1 MRKFLRSFVMMALL
15 AVPFV
20 TQAQNT
26 LIVADGTTTN
36 SYVPF
41 YGYMGDAAQHNQ
53 MIYPAT
59 DLTAMVGMEITEMT
73 LFVSSG
79 TTTMNGWEISLGT
92 TTATTLSG
100 IDNSVSVSQ
109 VYSGSLSTSSGQ
121 MNIVFSEPWVYDG
134 GNLLV
139 DFNHQASNWASY
151 SFYGVEA
158 TGASYSYNSQRNFLP
173 KVQFTYQIPPT
184 CRKVKNLA
192 VTDITSNS
200 ATLTWTDAH
209 NTGAT
214 YTVYNGT
221 TQVATGLTTTSY
233 SATGLTPS
241 TPYTFSV
248 VANCSATDAS
258 EATVVSFSTTQ
269 VPTTVPFV
277 TGFEAG
283 DDQGFTFVNS
293 DVNAWVYGEAVN
305 NGGSRA
311 MYISNDG
318 SSNAYS
324 VSGIQVSYAYR
335 LIQVTEA
342 GMYNVSFDWKSQG
355 ESNYDYLR
363 AWLAPSDAVFTAGQL
378 PSGSTSMSG
387 YTTTTPAGWID
398 LGGKMNL
405 VSSWQ
410 TAQHFFADLATGT
423 YQLVFMWGNDNSG
436 GTQPPV
442 AIDNIAFEHIT
453 CAPLV
458 SAAVEE
464 ATANSI
470 TLSWYDQYN
479 TGVTYTIMNGENVV
493 ATGITDTFYTVTG
506 LERNTSYDFSIIA
519 NCSATDASPAF
530 QYSARTACGL
540 TPLPYT
546 TSFEDDPYY
555 ASGITT
561 YAQAVPYC
569 WNRINDATGTYNYYP
584 YNANSTSS
592 AHTGAHYLYF
602 YAYTST
608 SYATNQM
615 AIMPQIDVTVNPM
628 NNNMVQF
635 WAKRST
641 NASSVEVG
649 TMSDPTDMSTFT
661 VAQEVELT
669 TTYTQYRV
677 KFTNAPATDAYVAF
691 RMVKGSSTKYVY
703 LDDVTLDTIPAVWP
717 VVAAQVDSV
726 TDASISISWEANPE
740 NGDVTYTVYD
750 GATAVATGITET
762 HTTITGLTANT
773 SYTFAVVA
781 VAGNKESTPVEVEG
795 RTDCDYNLVLSLPIS
810 MGFEDAELN
819 DLYCWSAIYGSTDN
833 ASANQMV
840 RAILGEDTVWRF
852 SSFSSASDYNQYLVS
867 PRFSTT
873 EPVKVTFSHVNHGY
887 ESDQIQVV
895 YFAPNAAGDGDTVI
909 EATDWMSASTMTT
922 DSAYL
927 PAEATR
933 VGFHYYGNYSYYYYI
948 DNINLSV
955 APTHNVTFNYINQEG
970 NSEVWGSAAVDGLA
984 YEGMNATLV
993 STPGEYKR
1001 TAAWYAGNITDTTG
1015 LTALAIDTNAISFG
1029 PVMGDTAVTVFYGYG
1044 QFRIAAAPNQERM
1057 GEVVADPASANNMY
1071 DYQSEVTLTAN
1082 AADGFMFKE
1091 WLNAEDHSFFSN
1103 DNPLTLTATQN
1114 YNLTARFVIDTFAIT
1129 IVTENGTVEGAD
1141 QGYMFGE
1148 VATIT
1153 AVPDEHY
1160 EFYYWADTV
1169 DGVSISAESTLTF
1182 RVLSDTTF
1190 YPVFGPLQ
1198 YTVTIDGDP
1207 TRATYVIMHGD
1218 EENLA
1223 GTGDY
1228 TYGDTLTVV
1237 VRDINENY
1245 DWMGWKVG
1253 DETVTT
1259 DTAYTFVLEDNITFF
1274 ANIPGGMYT
1283 MTFAT
1288 NDMDMGSVK
1297 IDSVRLEDGTV
1308 VDYAD
1313 STTLTVT
1320 LNYGSII
1327 YATASP
1333 VSQYAQFNGWS
1344 HGTPDLMSLSAAFNV
1359 VNDTTVYAN
1368 FGFQVYNVTLNI
1380 EPALTGSAVADP
1392 AAPEYGETV
1401 AITATAEPHWV
1412 FANWTDT
1419 TGAVVSTDN
1428 PYTTGLLFEDI
1439 ELTANFVRDSH
1450 NVVALVADET
1460 HGTTEV
1466 TNAAAEV
1473 ATRFMHTDMATVA
1486 FTEGYGYTF
1495 AGWSDGT
1502 AIVST
1507 DNPYTFE
1514 VEDDVELTATVSPIP
1529 YNVTVY
1535 SGEAQRGTASVAE
1548 SPVNYLDYATLNF
1561 TVNYGYVFDYWA
1573 NEAGDT
1579 LSEDE
1584 NYSPQVLSDTTIVAH
1599 FTFYQFTVTGAAHE
1613 ECVMMGTVAPA
1624 TGEYDYLSTATLT
1637 ATANYGYHFTKW
1649 IDAAGNELGT
1659 AETIDITVES
1669 DSNVFAMF
1677 DYDPMDVIVNVNDPL
1692 FGTAATTV
1700 AAPYFFSQTITVE
1713 ASAAEHYHFV
1723 NWTNANGDEVSADN
1737 PYTFILTEPIE
1748 LTANFAI
1755 DTHTVTLVYNENA
1768 VTEIHGD
1775 GSYIYGTDVEIGLT
1789 EAYGFTF
1796 TGWDNGETLNPF
1808 TLHVE
1813 SDTTIEALFTTNQ
1826 YTVTAEVAAASTGM
1840 GTVSGT
1846 NTVDYMSYVI
1856 LVATPEYGYDFVN
1869 WTNANGEVASTEL
1882 TFAVQATQ
1890 DTTFYANFTEH
1901 SYTLTIASADDVMG
1915 TVSFPDAGADPVLT
1929 VADGTN
1935 TNSYVPVYGSYL
1947 DDPIASQS
1955 IYPASMLTS
1964 MVGANITGLHYYV
1977 SSGSMYSYSNVNAW
1991 EGKVFK
1997 VSLAV
2002 TTNETV
2008 PSGFDQTPRTEVYS
2022 GSLTASVEDGL
2033 NITFDQPFT
2042 YNGGNLL
2049 IAIQANE
2056 DDLGVYASMYF
2067 YGTNVTAASRSGYG
2081 INSYN
2086 FAATGTA
2093 RNFLPKVTFDYQV
2106 AGDGPVSYEGNVAYV
2121 KYNNSVNVAAEA
2133 NYGYHF
2139 TGWSN
2144 EVATENTS
2152 VLVVSDSTLTANFA
2166 KNQYTIT
2173 AAVGGDMAGTV
2184 AGTATVDY
2192 LDTVTLTATPSA
2204 DHRLLRWVNANDE
2217 ILGTDTTLT
2226 IIAERDST
2234 ITAVFGYQVYTLTAN
2249 TEDFEMGGVYVEDPA
2264 SMGAPME
2271 IFADDFESG
2280 IANWTNEGDGTW
2292 TAGAGDYSSTTGS
2305 HSGSANAK
2313 ITHSSTGNA
2322 TKLISPVIDLS
2333 AYTSPELNF
2342 WFVNRSWAG
2351 DIDELNVYYRTSE
2364 TSAWQSLQ
2372 TYTDAHSTYTEA
2384 TFTLPE
2390 PSATYQI
2397 AFEMVDNYGYGVAV
2411 DDVVISGILAGV
2423 APSLATS
2430 YADVDYTTNVNI
2442 YATPAEHYHFV
2453 GWMNEA
2459 GDTVLTNANETITV
2473 LGDSTLTALF
2483 DGDVMPMTYQVN
2495 NAIRGAV
2502 EGPATGEFNTEV
2514 EFEAIAAHGYEF
2526 AKWEDGNTDNPRTVT
2541 VLGTDAENTYK
2552 AIFDYEKFDM
2562 HVTVENGTLEN
2573 ELENPYYYGTQL
2585 TLTAVANEHYN
2596 QWKGW
2601 FDVDGNLVS
2610 IDNPYTMFVLGD
2622 IDLNGVF
2629 EIDSVNYTF
2638 ASNDMTMGTVT
2649 SSIEAGR
2656 YAYETEVTLTATV
2669 AGEDYHFVDWNDGE
2683 TAAERTVV
2691 LTQDTNLVA
2700 NFALN
2705 QYNIA
2710 TVAENGTAVW
2720 AGYDYAYPT
2729 VNITINAEDS
2739 YGDGWDNGQ
2748 FSIAIKKGGL
2758 IVDTYTMAS
2767 QGVYSTH
2774 IYDTYVNNIVNDGD
2788 ITFEWVDNEASTYSY
2803 PEEISFSIN
2812 VDGAE
2817 VYSINNASSLANADV
2832 LYTIPAATPAMTEV
2846 VPEGTTPVNPH
2857 TNLTFTATP
2866 DAGYNFVNWTD
2877 NDGNIVSSANPVIVE
2892 IVSDTTLVANF
2903 STEVYTVVAVS
2914 TDTVKGTV
2922 SPATAN
2928 LTVEQGALLTATPKY
2943 GYVFVNWTDK
2953 LGAELSTDAAFTLTD
2968 VTIDSVFANFNYD
2981 YFDVTV
2987 AANDNAWGSVT
2998 LNNSTVLTGNFPYG
3012 DTVTLRA
3019 TAADG
3024 YYFVNWT
3031 NNAGAVVSDQLMCTF
3046 IVEADE
3052 TYTANFADGS
3062 TYTITAVADTNV
3074 HGNVTGAGDYMAGQV
3089 ATLTAVAFPNYFFT
3103 EWNDSNT
3110 DNPRAV
3116 TVTADADFVA
3126 IFDTVAYS
3134 VTVNGET
3141 EAVKYGRSYTVIAAD
3156 SACRTFNGWSNGTEV
3171 VASGNQY
3178 TFVVTGDITL
3188 TATYSD
3194 AITYTAEETVAY
3206 CGTYNWN
3213 GEDRTASGDY
3223 TYTTTTAAG
3232 CDSTITLHLTISD
3245 VMTSTDVQTSC
3256 GSFTWIDGITY
3267 TESNNTATFTT
3278 TASNG
3283 CDSVITLNL
3292 TVNNPAGTSTTAT
3305 ECGSYTWNGTD
3316 YTTSGTYNYSY
3327 TDNNGCTVVDTLVL
3341 TINQPTTETVN
3352 ASACGSYTW
3361 NGETYTA
3368 SGIYTDTLTNVA
3380 GCDSIVT
3387 LALTI
3392 NQPVYS
3398 TISETACD
3406 SYTWTDGD
3414 GMTYTASGSY
3424 VYSVAAANG
3433 CDSIVTLNLTINN
3446 AVTATETVTA
3456 CSSYL
3461 WNGTEYTISG
3471 SYTWTGNASNGC
3483 DSVVTLD
3490 LTITPAAIGSSDTV
3504 EICDSYEWNGTTY
3517 TASGDYTYTA
3527 TAANGCDSISTLH
3540 LTINQSVYVTETQTV
3555 EENIV
3560 WNGTT
3565 YTESGTY
3572 TYTTTAANGCD
3583 SVVTLVLTVT
3593 GAQVP
3598 DTNYYTVS
3606 IETANPGMGTLTGAG
3621 TYAEGTVVTLTA
3633 TPNEGYGFVAWM
3645 VGNDTVCTT
3654 PEYTFTLVSDT
3665 TVSAVFVAL
3674 PVYYTVTGVAN
3685 DTTMGTVYGSRTCE
3699 AGETVT
3705 LTAQAKNGYHFV
3717 RWSNGHAEPTI
3728 SFTVTGDIT
3737 LTAYFEANEPVTG
3750 IEESDMENVTIYSAE
3765 STIYVRGAEGKDV
3778 NVYDINGRTI
3788 SSKVNAG
3795 ESIEF
3800 RMSATGVYLVKVGN
3814 APAKRVL
3821 VVR

>member
-1 MRKFLRSFVMMALL
+1 MRKFLRSFVMMALM

-258 EATVVSFSTTQ
+258 EATAVSFSTTQ

-442 AIDNIAFEHIT
+442 AIDNIAFEHVT

-464 ATANSI
+464 ATVNSI

-584 YNANSTSS
+584 YNGNSTSS

-602 YAYTST
+602 YASTST

-628 NNNMVQF
+628 NSNMVEF

-677 KFTNAPATDAYVAF
+677 KFTSAPATDAYVAF
-691 RMVKGSSTKYVY
+691 RLVKGSSVKYVY

-726 TDASISISWEANPE
+726 TDASISLGWEANPE
-740 NGDVTYTVYD
+740 NTGTITYNVYN
-750 GATAVATGITET
+750 GENAVATGLTET

-773 SYTFAVVA
+773 SYTFSVVA
-781 VAGNKESTPVEVEG
+781 VSGDKQSIPVEVSG

-819 DLYCWSAIYGSTDN
+819 DLYCWSAIYGSADN

-852 SSFSSASDYNQYLVS
+852 SSYTNASDYNQYLVS
-867 PRFSTT
+867 PRFTT
-873 EPVKVTFSHVNHGY
+873 TTPVKVTFNHVNHGY

-909 EATDWMSASTMTT
+909 EATDWMSAFDMTT

-933 VGFHYYGNYSYYYYI
+933 VGFHYYGNYAYYYYI

-955 APTHNVTFNYINQEG
+955 APTHNVTFTYLNQE
-970 NSEVWGSAAVDGLA
+970 NDNADWGTAAVDGLA

-1001 TAAWYAGNITDTTG
+1001 TAAWYAGNIADTTG
-1015 LTALAIDTNAISFG
+1015 HTALAIDTNTISFG
-1029 PVMGDTAVTVFYGYG
+1029 PVMGDTTVTVFYGYG

-1071 DYQSEVTLTAN
+1071 DYQSEVVLSAN

-1091 WLNAEDHSFFSN
+1091 WLNADDHSVFSTE
-1103 DNPLTLTATQN
+1103 NPLTLTAIEN
-1114 YNLTARFVIDTFAIT
+1114 YDLTARFVIDTFAIT
-1129 IVTENGTVEGAD
+1129 IVTENGSVEGAD

-1153 AVPDEHY
+1153 AVADEHY

-1169 DGVSISAESTLTF
+1169 DGVSISAEPTLTF
-1182 RVLSDTTF
+1182 HVLSDTTF

-1308 VDYAD
+1308 VDYTD

-1327 YATASP
+1327 YATATP
-1333 VSQYAQFNGWS
+1333 VMYAQFNGWS
-1344 HGTPDLMSLSAAFNV
+1344 NGASDAMALSAAFNV

-1368 FGFQVYNVTLNI
+1368 FGFQTYNITVNVYPDALVGNVDVT
-1380 EPALTGSAVADP
+1380 PAT
-1392 AAPEYGETV
+1392 PEYGETV
-1401 AITATAEPHWV
+1401 TLAATAEEHWV
-1412 FANWTDT
+1412 FDHWTDANDNT
-1419 TGAVVSTDN
+1419 IGTDLT
-1428 PYTTGLLFEDI
+1428 YTSGLLFEDMVYG
-1439 ELTANFVRDSH
+1439 AYFVRDSH

-1514 VEDDVELTATVSPIP
+1514 VEDDVELTATVNPIP

-1599 FTFYQFTVTGAAHE
+1599 FTFDQFTVTGAAHE
-1613 ECVMMGTVAPA
+1613 DCVMMGTVAPA

-1637 ATANYGYHFTKW
+1637 ATANYGYHFVKW
-1649 IDAAGNELGT
+1649 VDAANVELGT
-1659 AETIDITVES
+1659 AETIDITVVG
-1669 DSNVFAMF
+1669 DSNIFAMF
-1677 DYDPMDVIVNVNDPL
+1677 DYEPMDIVVNVNDPL

-1713 ASAAEHYHFV
+1713 ATAAEHYHFV
-1723 NWTNANGDEVSADN
+1723 NWTDANGEDVSNDN
-1737 PYTFILTEPIE
+1737 PYTFILTEPVV
-1748 LTANFAI
+1748 LTANFVI

-1768 VTEIHGD
+1768 VEEIHGD
-1775 GSYIYGTDVEIGLT
+1775 GEYIYGSDVEIGLT
-1789 EAYGFTF
+1789 PAYGFTF
-1796 TGWDNGETLNPF
+1796 TGWDNGETTNPF

-1813 SDTTIEALFTTNQ
+1813 SDTTVEAIFTTNQ
-1826 YTVTAEVAAASTGM
+1826 YHVATAVAAASTGM
-1840 GTVSGT
+1840 GTTAGDI
-1846 NTVDYMSYVI
+1846 TVDYMTTVI
-1856 LVATPEYGYDFVN
+1856 LTATPAYGYDFVN
-1869 WTNANGEVASTEL
+1869 WTNADGEVASTNPV
-1882 TFAVQATQ
+1882 FSHQAIQ
-1890 DTTFYANFTEH
+1890 DTIFYANFTEH
-1901 SYTLTIASADDVMG
+1901 RYEVIANANNDVMG
-1915 TVSFPDAGADPVLT
+1915 TVEFGVPMPLTELT
-1929 VADGTN
+1929 VAAGTAS
-1935 TNSYVPVYGSYL
+1935 NSYLPIYGNYM
-1947 DDPIASQS
+1947 DDPFGTQS
-1955 IYPASMLTS
+1955 IYPASMLTE
-1964 MVGANITGLHYYV
+1964 MVGKDINSLHYYPKANA
-1977 SSGSMYSYSNVNAW
+1977 GSNWGTGKTMRVWMAEVADADLSAGFISIASATKVYDGTISYTDVTLADGFTVN
-1991 EGKVFK
+1991 
-1997 VSLAV
+1997 LA
-2002 TTNETV
+2002 
-2008 PSGFDQTPRTEVYS
+2008 
-2022 GSLTASVEDGL
+2022 A
-2033 NITFDQPFT
+2033 PFT

-2049 IAIQANE
+2049 IAFQVNE
-2056 DDLGVYASMYF
+2056 ADVSGFSSLSFEGESV
-2067 YGTNVTAASRSGYG
+2067 TNYSSYYYTGAAGHNFTSSYTSSR
-2081 INSYN
+2081 
-2086 FAATGTA
+2086 
-2093 RNFLPKVTFDYQV
+2093 RQKFLPKITFGLEVEMGNDPVTID
-2106 AGDGPVSYEGNVAYV
+2106 PVSGHAFV
-2121 KYNNSVNVAAEA
+2121 KYNNDVDIIATPAEHYDFVDWTNAAGE
-2133 NYGYHF
+2133 HF
-2139 TGWSN
+2139 TG
-2144 EVATENTS
+2144 VTDPATEANTLT
-2152 VLVVSDSTLTANFA
+2152 VTVVRDSTLTANF
-2166 KNQYTIT
+2166 KKEQYTIAVAT
-2173 AAVGGDMAGTV
+2173 ADALQGSVAITGITDNDTVVDYNETVQLVATPVDVNHRFLYWTNNAGTQINTNPLSV
-2184 AGTATVDY
+2184 TAVKNDTYTAT
-2192 LDTVTLTATPSA
+2192 
-2204 DHRLLRWVNANDE
+2204 
-2217 ILGTDTTLT
+2217 
-2226 IIAERDST
+2226 
-2234 ITAVFGYQVYTLTAN
+2234 FGYQEFLLTAN
-2249 TEDFEMGGVYVEDPA
+2249 TEDLSMGGVYVADPNA
-2264 SMGAPME
+2264 VPAP
-2271 IFADDFESG
+2271 ITVA
-2280 IANWTNEGDGTW
+2280 DGTN
-2292 TAGAGDYSSTTGS
+2292 TNSFVPVYGLYTDDYVRSQVVYPAADLANMAGASITSLTYYLSSPAGNAWTGNFKVRLTEVANTTISSYQDMSAAAVAYDGTLDATSSTMVINLTTPYAYNGGNLLIEVVEDVPGNWS
-2305 HSGSANAK
+2305 SANFYGQSVTGASVQGYN
-2313 ITHSSTGNA
+2313 SSSVA
-2322 TKLISPVIDLS
+2322 SIS
-2333 AYTSPELNF
+2333 AGQQNF
-2342 WFVNRSWAG
+2342 
-2351 DIDELNVYYRTSE
+2351 IPKT
-2364 TSAWQSLQ
+2364 
-2372 TYTDAHSTYTEA
+2372 
-2384 TFTLPE
+2384 TFTYAFAG
-2390 PSATYQI
+2390 AT
-2397 AFEMVDNYGYGVAV
+2397 
-2411 DDVVISGILAGV
+2411 
-2423 APSLATS
+2423 PSLATS
-2430 YADVDYTTNVNI
+2430 TAKVEYGTDVDV

-2453 GWMNEA
+2453 GWKNAA
-2459 GDTVLTNANETITV
+2459 GDTVTALGANANPTITV

-2483 DGDVMPMTYQVN
+2483 DGDQMPMTYQVN
-2495 NAIRGAV
+2495 STVRGSV

-2526 AKWEDGNTDNPRTVT
+2526 TKWDDGDLTNPRTVT
-2541 VLGTDAENTYK
+2541 VKGTAAENTYK
-2552 AIFDYEKFDM
+2552 AIFDYLTYDL
-2562 HVTVENGTLEN
+2562 HVTVENGTLQDV
-2573 ELENPYYYGTQL
+2573 LANPYYYGTQV
-2585 TLTAVANEHYN
+2585 TLTAVADEHYSN
-2596 QWKGW
+2596 WKGW
-2601 FDVDGNLVS
+2601 KDAEGNVVTTE
-2610 IDNPYTMFVLGD
+2610 NPYTFLVLED
-2622 IDLNGVF
+2622 VVLTGVF
-2629 EIDSVNYTF
+2629 EIDSVDYTF
-2638 ASNDMTMGTVT
+2638 ASNDVTMGTVA
-2649 SSIEAGR
+2649 SSIDAGR
-2656 YAYETEVTLTATV
+2656 YAYNTEVTLTATI
-2669 AGEDYHFVDWNDGE
+2669 ADADHHFVNWNDGSEE
-2683 TAAERTVV
+2683 TERTIV
-2691 LTQDTNLVA
+2691 LTQDTDLVA

-2705 QYNIA
+2705 MYNVAANA
-2710 TVAENGTAVW
+2710 TNGSVEW

-2729 VNITINAEDS
+2729 VNITIDGQDS
-2739 YGDGWDNGQ
+2739 YGDGWTSYYGGPSTLNIVQNGTTVYG
-2748 FSIAIKKGGL
+2748 FTLPSGTTS
-2758 IVDTYTMAS
+2758 DS
-2767 QGVYSTH
+2767 YSTTLTA
-2774 IYDTYVNNIVNDGD
+2774 DSP
-2788 ITFEWVDNEASTYSY
+2788 ITFEWVSGDYDDEASFT
-2803 PEEISFSIN
+2803 IT
-2812 VDGAE
+2812 VDGT
-2817 VYSINNASSLANADV
+2817 VVISIADASTLTDGQV
-2832 LYTIPAATPAMTEV
+2832 VFTIPTGTAAMTEV
-2846 VPEGTTPVNPH
+2846 VPAGTTPVAPH
-2857 TNLTFTATP
+2857 TDLTFTATP
-2866 DAGYNFVNWTD
+2866 DAGYEFVNWTSVNGD
-2877 NDGNIVSSANPVIVE
+2877 IISSINPVVITVN
-2892 IVSDTTLVANF
+2892 SDTTLVANF
-2903 STEVYTVVAVS
+2903 STEVYSVVALS

-2953 LGAELSTDAAFTLTD
+2953 NGNELSTDASYTHTN
-2968 VTIDSVFANFNYD
+2968 VTIGTVYANFNYD

-2987 AANDNAWGSVT
+2987 AANDNTWGTVT

-3019 TAADG
+3019 TAAEG

-3062 TYTITAVADTNV
+3062 MYTITAVADDPV
-3074 HGNVTGAGDYMAGQV
+3074 HGQVTGAGSYMAGTTI
-3089 ATLTAVAFPNYFFT
+3089 TLTAVEFPNYFFT
-3103 EWNDSNT
+3103 QWNDGNT

-3116 TVTADADFVA
+3116 TVAANADYVA
-3126 IFDTVAYS
+3126 IFDTVAYN
-3134 VTVNGET
+3134 VTVNGVT
-3141 EAVKYGRSYTVIAAD
+3141 ESVKYGVSYTVIAAD
-3156 SACRTFNGWSNGTEV
+3156 SACRTFNGWTNGTDV

-3188 TATYSD
+3188 TATYSE
-3194 AITYTAEETVAY
+3194 AITVTAEETVAY
-3206 CGTYNWN
+3206 CGAYNWN
-3213 GEDRTASGDY
+3213 GEDRTTTGDY

-3232 CDSTITLHLTISD
+3232 CDSTITLHLTVSE

-3256 GSFTWIDGITY
+3256 GSFTWIDGQTY
-3267 TESNNTATFTT
+3267 TESNNTATYTT

-3292 TVNNPAGTSTTAT
+3292 TVNNPTGTSTTAS

-3327 TDNNGCTVVDTLVL
+3327 ADNNGCIVVDTLVL
-3341 TINQPTTETVN
+3341 TINQASSETVT

-3361 NGETYTA
+3361 NGETFTA
-3368 SGIYTDTLTNVA
+3368 SGIYDTTLTNA
-3380 GCDSIVT
+3380 NGCDSVVT

-3398 TISETACD
+3398 TLNETACG
-3406 SYTWTDGD
+3406 SFTWTNGD
-3414 GMTYTASGSY
+3414 GQTYTTSGTY
-3424 VYSVAAANG
+3424 TLTATAANG

-3446 AVTATETVTA
+3446 GVTASVTDTA
-3456 CSSYL
+3456 CDSYN
-3461 WNGTEYTISG
+3461 WNGENYTTSG
-3471 SYTWTGNASNGC
+3471 TYTWTGTASNGC
-3483 DSVVTLD
+3483 DSTVTLT
-3490 LTITPAAIGSSDTV
+3490 LTVNQSVSETITETV
-3504 EICDSYEWNGTTY
+3504 EENLVWNGVTY
-3517 TASGDYTYTA
+3517 TTSGNFTWTGV
-3527 TAANGCDSISTLH
+3527 AANGCDST
-3540 LTINQSVYVTETQTV
+3540 
-3555 EENIV
+3555 
-3560 WNGTT
+3560 
-3565 YTESGTY
+3565 
-3572 TYTTTAANGCD
+3572 
-3583 SVVTLVLTVT
+3583 VTLVLTVT
-3593 GAQVP
+3593 GVVVP
-3598 DTNYYTVS
+3598 DTTFYTVN
-3606 IETANPGMGTLTGAG
+3606 IETVNGGFGIVTGAG

-3633 TPNEGYGFVAWM
+3633 TTINDDEYEFVAWLIN
-3645 VGNDTVCTT
+3645 GDTAWTT

-3665 TVSAVFVAL
+3665 TVTAVFAQK
-3674 PVYYTVTGVAN
+3674 PVYYTVTAIAVDEDGNVN
-3685 DTTMGTVYGSRTCE
+3685 DAMGYVLPASRQVE
-3699 AGETVT
+3699 AGDTVT
-3705 LTAQAKNGYHFV
+3705 LTAQANAGYHFV
-3717 RWSNGHAEPTI
+3717 RWSNGHNQATI
-3728 SFTVTGDIT
+3728 TIRVTGDIT
-3737 LTAYFEANEPVTG
+3737 LEAIFAADQPVTG
-3750 IEESDMENVTIYSAE
+3750 IDESDMENVTIYSAQ
-3765 STIYVRGAEGKDV
+3765 STIFVRGAEGKDV
-3778 NVYDINGRTI
+3778 TVYDINGRTI
-3788 SSKVNAG
+3788 SSQMSAAETV
-3795 ESIEF
+3795 EF
-3800 RMSATGVYLVKVGN
+3800 RMAATGVYLVKVGN